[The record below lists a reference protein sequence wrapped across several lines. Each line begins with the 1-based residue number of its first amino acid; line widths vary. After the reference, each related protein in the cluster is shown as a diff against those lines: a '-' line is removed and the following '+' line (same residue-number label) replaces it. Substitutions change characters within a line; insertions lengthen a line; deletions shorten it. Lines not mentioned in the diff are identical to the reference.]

1 MKVYAF
7 VDAQK
12 TDFTITSLCRVCGV
26 STSGFYDWVVRSAGR
41 TDRRGTRRGQVVE
54 RIRVA
59 HRNSRGRYGEPRITA
74 QLARDGVAVNHK
86 RVQRLMAANGIVG
99 RCGRKKVRT
108 TVRDRARGAVG

>member
-12 TDFTITSLCRVCGV
+12 TDFKIATLCRVCGV
-26 STSGFYDWVVRSAGR
+26 STSRFYDWVARRAAGPSVAAR
-41 TDRRGTRRGQVVE
+41 DEARVLA

-74 QLARDGVAVNHK
+74 QLAGDGVAVNHK
-86 RVQRLMAANGIVG
+86 RVERLMAVNGIAG

-108 TVRDRARGAVG
+108 TVRGSAGGTVG